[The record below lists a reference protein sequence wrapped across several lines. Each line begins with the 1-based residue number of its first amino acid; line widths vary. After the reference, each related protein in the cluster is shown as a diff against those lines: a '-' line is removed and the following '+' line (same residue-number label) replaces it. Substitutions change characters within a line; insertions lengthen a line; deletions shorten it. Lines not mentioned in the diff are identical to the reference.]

1 MGLSIAAV
9 TDSHEP
15 GTGEFCSYPIHRL
28 EGTPELELAEK
39 IRKFPETLLRKSST
53 DAFFALGMTEP
64 LSGVETVVVTDAR
77 DSITYYRDQEDVHY
91 VPKRTLEELILN
103 K

>member
-1 MGLSIAAV
+1 MIGAFSAAGV
-9 TDSHEP
+9 KKALD
-15 GTGEFCSYPIHRL
+15 L
-28 EGTPELELAEK
+28 PEHLA
-39 IRKFPETLLRKSST
+39 PQLLL
-53 DAFFALGMTEP
+53 ALGEP
-64 LSGVETVVVTDAR
+64 LETVVVTDAR